1 VRATDEFFQTP
12 LHCAVQGKACQ
23 QILTLLVQAH
33 LGALYLTNDFD
44 ETPYRMAERLEA
56 PAEVLALLKT

>member
-12 LHCAVQGKACQ
+12 LHCAVQGKACE

-33 LGALYLTNDFD
+33 TSRGALFD
-44 ETPYRMAERLEA
+44 E
-56 PAEVLALLKT
+56 